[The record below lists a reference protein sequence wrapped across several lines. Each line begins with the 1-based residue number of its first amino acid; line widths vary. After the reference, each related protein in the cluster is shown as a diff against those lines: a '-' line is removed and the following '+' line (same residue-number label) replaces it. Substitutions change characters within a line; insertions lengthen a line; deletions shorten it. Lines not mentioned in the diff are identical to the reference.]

1 MYARDAKI
9 SLLCFGK
16 GECGE
21 NSFTIFASPGHKD
34 FVFKK
39 VRHPLHRMIR
49 YGGCAVKLQYFPFH
63 TKRMTEIFQNFP
75 ENLKNL

>member
-1 MYARDAKI
+1 MHARDATI

-21 NSFTIFASPGHKD
+21 NSFTIFASPVHKD

-39 VRHPLHRMIR
+39 VRHPLHCMIR
-49 YGGCAVKLQYFPFH
+49 YGGYAVKLQYFPFH
-63 TKRMTEIFQNFP
+63 TKRMTEIFKISP
-75 ENLKNL
+75 KI